1 MKARVL
7 VFYKDSV
14 FDPQGNTL
22 GESLK
27 RMGFDRVQNVRVGK
41 AIQLEVQAGSAGEAR
56 EKLAE
61 MCDKLL
67 VNPVIESYTI
77 EIEESP
83 KR

>member
-27 RMGFDRVQNVRVGK
+27 RIGFDGVRNVRVGK
-41 AIQLEVQAGSAGEAR
+41 AIHMEVEAGSAGDAKAR
-56 EKLAE
+56 LAE
-61 MCDKLL
+61 MCEKLL
-67 VNPVIESYTI
+67 VNPVIESYAI
-77 EIEESP
+77 EIEETP